1 MSRHPR
7 VFIAIDSTDQGALR
21 AMCDLASHHG
31 TGVKIGMEAFYG
43 MGVETVRAAVR
54 DVPLFL
60 DLKLHDIPNTVS
72 KGMASLVSAV
82 APQLFTVHAS
92 GGRSMLQAAAKQQQ
106 DAPVLDVAGVTVL
119 TSLGQQDLSIFGAQ
133 TAQEKVVSMAELVV
147 DSGCRALVCSGQEVA
162 AVKAACPT
170 LWTVVPGIRLAGD
183 SADDQQ
189 RVITPARAIASGA
202 DSLVIGRSIT
212 GAADAETAMVRV
224 MTEIDAAERVA

>member
-31 TGVKIGMEAFYG
+31 AGVKIGMEAFYG
-43 MGVETVRAAVR
+43 MGVDTVRAAVR

-106 DAPVLDVAGVTVL
+106 DALVLDVAGVT
-119 TSLGQQDLSIFGAQ
+119 F
-133 TAQEKVVSMAELVV
+133 
-147 DSGCRALVCSGQEVA
+147 
-162 AVKAACPT
+162 
-170 LWTVVPGIRLAGD
+170 
-183 SADDQQ
+183 
-189 RVITPARAIASGA
+189 
-202 DSLVIGRSIT
+202 
-212 GAADAETAMVRV
+212 
-224 MTEIDAAERVA
+224 